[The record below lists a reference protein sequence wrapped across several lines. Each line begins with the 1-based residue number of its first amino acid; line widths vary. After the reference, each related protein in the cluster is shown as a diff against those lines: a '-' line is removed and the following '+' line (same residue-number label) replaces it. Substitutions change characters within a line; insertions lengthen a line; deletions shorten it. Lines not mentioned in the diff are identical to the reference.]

1 MTDGLDDLD
10 RQRTA
15 RQRSARARNIPPSR
29 HPAAEKPSEA
39 DRQPTQQPTQL
50 VPPVPIRT
58 DPPES
63 VTPAPEPAAVS
74 GLKVNRPVASLAPV
88 VAGGELI
95 RTTLHLSAAED
106 EFLEAVRAAGRG
118 CRPRLDASRS
128 AVARYAIAKLAAQMT
143 PEQIVAALEQ
153 PAQPITSNGGRP
165 RR

>member
-29 HPAAEKPSEA
+29 HPAAEKPSGA
-39 DRQPTQQPTQL
+39 DKQPTRQPTKL
-50 VPPVPIRT
+50 VPPVSIRP
-58 DPPES
+58 DPAIS
-63 VTPAPEPAAVS
+63 VAPPAKPAVVPVPVA
-74 GLKVNRPVASLAPV
+74 NRPVESPTPV
-88 VAGGELI
+88 ARGELI
-95 RTTLHLSAAED
+95 RTTLHLSPAED

-118 CRPRLDASRS
+118 RRPRLDASRS

-143 PEQIVAALEQ
+143 PEQIVAALEK
-153 PAQPITSNGGRP
+153 PAQPITSSGGRP